1 MSDVW
6 TNLKWQYKRSLKTLK
21 LWLCEHD
28 QGALHQDVS
37 VTIQPASFLYEPTA
51 ELQLVEYRIVHVC
64 KFKHK
69 TVLGCEANGT
79 PTITVFGGNQ
89 LPV

>member
-1 MSDVW
+1 M
-6 TNLKWQYKRSLKTLK
+6 LK
-21 LWLCEHD
+21 LWICEHD

-51 ELQLVEYRIVHVC
+51 ELQLVEYRIVRVSG

-69 TVLGCEANGT
+69 LFFWGGCEANGT